1 MWNRALEVSPNLRI
15 DCGVERRI
23 NSRTSPKFV
32 SGFLETLVAPFGF
45 SLPTQGLLGQLNLTQ
60 GVYDLISEHKRLQF
74 ASVTQLAQAVS
85 DLDSLKIA
93 LLQMDSEE
101 FAIWCGLGKNN
112 SRDGLLTLIHE
123 IDQALVRVR
132 EARVKVDFEEYRPG
146 PKALVDSLTQLAL
159 TGVACD
165 VKQIKKA
172 WPQSGRKPLTP
183 KWKSRIGSV
192 RVCEG
197 TGTLIEVSSME
208 YTFLVKWT
216 GAAHTR
222 IDVGILR
229 NHLVLDLG
237 GVRRFL
243 ELPAACSRMESIKAR
258 VSLDS
263 IEIDFMV
270 NEKEW
275 PRS

>member
-1 MWNRALEVSPNLRI
+1 
-15 DCGVERRI
+15 
-23 NSRTSPKFV
+23 
-32 SGFLETLVAPFGF
+32 
-45 SLPTQGLLGQLNLTQ
+45 
-60 GVYDLISEHKRLQF
+60 VYDLISEHKRLQF

-146 PKALVDSLTQLAL
+146 PKALVDSITQLAL

-208 YTFLVKWT
+208 YTFKVKWT
-216 GAAHTR
+216 GAARTR

-258 VSLDS
+258 VSIDS

>member
-15 DCGVERRI
+15 DCGVEPRI
-23 NSRTSPKFV
+23 SSRTSPKFV
-32 SGFLETLVAPFGF
+32 SGFFETLAAPFGF

-60 GVYDLISEHKRLQF
+60 GVFDLISEHKRLQF

-101 FAIWCGLGKNN
+101 FAIWCGLGKSS
-112 SRDGLLTLIHE
+112 SRIGLLTLIHE
-123 IDQALVRVR
+123 LDQALVRVR
-132 EARVKVDFEEYRPG
+132 EARVRVDFEEYRPG
-146 PKALVDSLTQLAL
+146 PKALVDSITQLAL

-192 RVCEG
+192 SVCEG
-197 TGTLIEVSSME
+197 VGTLIEVSSME
-208 YTFLVKWT
+208 YTFRVKWK
-216 GAAHTR
+216 GAARTR

-243 ELPAACSRMESIKAR
+243 ELPAACSRMESIKGR

-263 IEIDFMV
+263 IGIDFMV
-270 NEKEW
+270 NEEEW